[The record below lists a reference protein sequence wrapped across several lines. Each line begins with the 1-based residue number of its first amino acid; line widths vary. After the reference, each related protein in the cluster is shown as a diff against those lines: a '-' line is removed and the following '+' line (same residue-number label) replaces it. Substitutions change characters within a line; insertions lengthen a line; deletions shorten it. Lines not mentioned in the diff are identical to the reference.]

1 MKPCKCIISNIRIE
15 YWKSV
20 FESVFWDNRR
30 LYQSPPNEKI
40 YFETSFATDLL
51 RLKCNRKLDAEN
63 QHFEA
68 DCKSQTRDDKTFAF
82 EWRCIDVFHIETIL
96 FQLIAD
102 LWKFSLVCVHLSFVS
117 FFHIWNR
124 NEYSMTHNLW
134 LTSKIAFQIFISS
147 TKRLKFH
154 FESAHLFS
162 IFVHFRMNLF
172 KLYFI
177 ATRFFFKIFTFFLK

>member
-1 MKPCKCIISNIRIE
+1 M
-15 YWKSV
+15 
-20 FESVFWDNRR
+20 
-30 LYQSPPNEKI
+30 
-40 YFETSFATDLL
+40 YF
-51 RLKCNRKLDAEN
+51 
-63 QHFEA
+63 
-68 DCKSQTRDDKTFAF
+68 
-82 EWRCIDVFHIETIL
+82 ETIL

-102 LWKFSLVCVHLSFVS
+102 LWKFSLVCVHLRFVS

-134 LTSKIAFQIFISS
+134 LTSKISFKIFISS
-147 TKRLKFH
+147 TKRFKFH

-177 ATRFFFKIFTFFLK
+177 ATRFFFKIFTFFLKLDWFYGVRIGFIDVGDGCWRRNVLVTILRCWWRFWPFRSPTSSIS